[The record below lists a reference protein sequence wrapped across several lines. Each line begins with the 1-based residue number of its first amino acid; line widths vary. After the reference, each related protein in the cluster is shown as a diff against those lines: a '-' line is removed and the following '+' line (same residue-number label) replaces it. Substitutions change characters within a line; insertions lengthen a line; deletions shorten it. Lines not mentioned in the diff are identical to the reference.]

1 MTTPRIPPS
10 PKDHPVP
17 TRDLEE
23 ISRPVAV
30 VAPPQAAQ
38 ISQMTAVEQARAVA
52 EVQAAVM
59 VAQAVPRD
67 MGRAYADMRQ
77 ACSRIRL
84 AERAFYSVPNRGSGP
99 SVHLMR
105 ELARIFGNLQFGV
118 HELRR
123 DDEAGI
129 SEVQAFAWDV
139 ERNTRSTR
147 TFIVPHAK
155 MVKVAGKQTRQPLID
170 LQDIY
175 LNNQNIGARAMREV
189 IDSVLPKDY
198 TDEAQ
203 EIAHDTL
210 KQGDGQP
217 IEARVAAMV
226 SRFAQLNITAKQLEE
241 RVGKAR
247 TSWQPVDLAQL
258 TILGQSIARGEVT
271 KEDEFPQNRVTA
283 AEITGQAKPP
293 QTASGS
299 GGEALPPVTTPEEA
313 EHAQQVQAQAAASWG
328 DEK

>member
-1 MTTPRIPPS
+1 VPS
-10 PKDHPVP
+10 QTLD
-17 TRDLEE
+17 E
-23 ISRPVAV
+23 ISRPT
-30 VAPPQAAQ
+30 VAPVPPTTQ

-84 AERAFYSVPNRGSGP
+84 AERAFYAVPNRGTGP

-123 DDEAGI
+123 DDAAGI

-147 TFIVPHAK
+147 TFIVPHARMK
-155 MVKVAGKQTRQPLID
+155 RQGGKQVREPLTD

-175 LNNQNIGARAMREV
+175 LMNQNIGARAVREC

-203 EIAHDTL
+203 QIAHDTIA
-210 KQGDGQP
+210 KGDGAP
-217 IEARVAAMV
+217 IEARVADMV
-226 SRFAQLNITAKQLEE
+226 SRFDRLGITAKQLEE
-241 RVGKAR
+241 RVGKGR
-247 TSWQPVDLAQL
+247 PSWQPIDLAQL
-258 TILGQSIARGEVT
+258 TILGQSIARGEVS

-283 AEITGQAKPP
+283 AEITAQTGTAPASDIPPNNIPEP
-293 QTASGS
+293 QT
-299 GGEALPPVTTPEEA
+299 TPA
-313 EHAQQVQAQAAASWG
+313 PSEHAKETQAQAAASWG
-328 DEK
+328 DS